1 MKMRSI
7 IFFAIVIGI
16 MSPSFART
24 GKTANCGIDDIE
36 QCMASDG
43 ASLVRAIQKKL
54 PDVLQMPSDGKVPA
68 FTTVEVNSA
77 ASETALSMALTRA
90 WKRSFIEKG
99 VDNAKGALLACQRET
114 SLLLTVPFM
123 RSEGQQAHCYR
134 F

>member
-1 MKMRSI
+1 MKTRSV

-24 GKTANCGIDDIE
+24 CKTANCGSDNIE
-36 QCMASDG
+36 HFMASDG
-43 ASLVRAIQKKL
+43 ASLVRTIQRKL
-54 PDVLQMPSDGKVPA
+54 PGVLHMPSDGKVPA
-68 FTTVEVNSA
+68 YTTVEINSP
-77 ASETALSMALTRA
+77 ASDTALSMALARA
-90 WKRSFIEKG
+90 WKRSWIEKG